1 METDP
6 IRSMHTGEIPEGLPT
21 FLLCLS
27 WPITGLEMP
36 AGSISHFW
44 HQGLNHQVSSEC
56 EEMKAQDLRD
66 LARIMISH
74 SHW

>member
-6 IRSMHTGEIPEGLPT
+6 TRRKHTAQTPEGLPT

-36 AGSISHFW
+36 AGSTSHFLP
-44 HQGLNHQVSSEC
+44 QGLNQQVSSEC
-56 EEMKAQDLRD
+56 EEMKNLWIQEIWPR
-66 LARIMISH
+66 S
-74 SHW
+74 